1 MGRHRRSPVVRDAAI
16 TRRTSHSSTIFAAAG
31 QMAGAS
37 SASSASARCPSF
49 IYGSSYTDSSSL
61 ASSFA
66 DSSSAGFLSSCSS
79 TYNHT
84 LSLGSRTSSFSTTD
98 LSDSETPSTD
108 LLSEANIDSC
118 LSETADSVDNSEAS
132 DDDAEPDEEDDD
144 GEPYNDDN
152 GVRGASLRLP
162 QHQWYAREIIG
173 AGSGIGRGGGG
184 YKKNTHKDEQELS
197 PEEQALLADF
207 QRQLDD
213 FLQKRVTVHYSIII
227 IFYIFIFLSI
237 LHSTARVVWWV
248 QEVKY
253 VDRAP
258 VSGTVDGLV
267 AALFHDDDA
276 MGATLFSPHYL
287 PAWVGLTRR
296 MMLCFSH
303 WGGDCRSVVRGP
315 LPGGASVLHRPAG
328 PSRATAGHVRA
339 RSLDH
344 AAQQEAQAP
353 PIPASPH
360 STTVRPRSALYFRV
374 AERTP
379 HIHDTQH
386 TRCDTT
392 RRTHDLEW

>member
-1 MGRHRRSPVVRDAAI
+1 MVQEIATAHSAVAVSSLSMGRHRRSPVVRDAAI

-227 IFYIFIFLSI
+227 IFLYFYLSI
-237 LHSTARVVWWV
+237 YLTFHRACCVVGAGGQV
-248 QEVKY
+248 RRP
-253 VDRAP
+253 RA
-258 VSGTVDGLV
+258 GLG
-267 AALFHDDDA
+267 H
-276 MGATLFSPHYL
+276 
-287 PAWVGLTRR
+287 
-296 MMLCFSH
+296 
-303 WGGDCRSVVRGP
+303 GG
-315 LPGGASVLHRPAG
+315 
-328 PSRATAGHVRA
+328 RA
-339 RSLDH
+339 RGGSLSRRRRHGCDVIL
-344 AAQQEAQAP
+344 AP
-353 PIPASPH
+353 LLAGLGWTDAPYDA
-360 STTVRPRSALYFRV
+360 VFFALGGG
-374 AERTP
+374 
-379 HIHDTQH
+379 
-386 TRCDTT
+386 
-392 RRTHDLEW
+392 L